1 MEKQNSLINEDSS
14 DSLMNEDS
22 SNDSSEDFL
31 DDSSEDFTPTLSK
44 TESSLLQ
51 YAYRLIS
58 SKSHSELE
66 LKRKLLRRLEQY
78 PAPDIHSDQDA
89 QNLLERIVFKMR
101 DYHFVNDKAVAEGI
115 ARTRGWGERRKQQT
129 MQRRG
134 IDPATQKE
142 ALEDIDPDLETSELA
157 RLVERNW
164 QRWLAVG
171 YRGYPRAYGF
181 LLRRG
186 FSPKQIGEALRPL
199 LTQMEEQ
206 VEEAQG
212 TEEEPAQ
219 KHARGWR
226 QGSSLKRTGFKRR
239 SS

>member
-1 MEKQNSLINEDSS
+1 MEEQNPLMNTDMENDMDEDFLEDSS
-14 DSLMNEDS
+14 ENNTHTS
-22 SNDSSEDFL
+22 
-31 DDSSEDFTPTLSK
+31 SK
-44 TESSLLQ
+44 TETSLLQ
-51 YAYRLIS
+51 YAYRVIA
-58 SKSHSELE
+58 SKAHSELE

-78 PAPDIHSDQDA
+78 PAPDIHSDEDA
-89 QNLLERIVFKMR
+89 QNLLERILFKMR

-142 ALEDIDPDLETSELA
+142 ALEDVDPDLEPSELA
-157 RLVERNW
+157 RLVERNG
-164 QRWLAVG
+164 QRWLAAG
-171 YRGYPRAYGF
+171 HRGYPRAYGF

-199 LTQMEEQ
+199 MTQIEAQAKEQ
-206 VEEAQG
+206 VEEQAEDQV
-212 TEEEPAQ
+212 EDSESEPTQ
-219 KHARGWR
+219 KPARGWK
-226 QGSSLKRTGFKRR
+226 QGSGLKRTGFKRR

>member
-1 MEKQNSLINEDSS
+1 MEEQNP
-14 DSLMNEDS
+14 LMNNDFVE
-22 SNDSSEDFL
+22 DSSEDFVE
-31 DDSSEDFTPTLSK
+31 DSSEDLPHTSSK
-44 TESSLLQ
+44 TENSLLQ
-51 YAYRLIS
+51 YAYRVIS
-58 SKSHSELE
+58 SKAHSELE

-134 IDPATQKE
+134 IDPATQKA
-142 ALEDIDPDLETSELA
+142 ALEDVDPDLETSELT

-164 QRWLAVG
+164 ERWLAAG
-171 YRGYPRAYGF
+171 HRGYPRAYGF

-199 LTQMEEQ
+199 TTQIEAQAEEQ
-206 VEEAQG
+206 IEEQA
-212 TEEEPAQ
+212 EDSESEPDQ
-219 KHARGWR
+219 EPARGWR